1 MKEMLCLDFVTSGF
15 IISQTSPRRAP
26 PAGQYWTI
34 FVSFDFSSSKG
45 TNLMRGTAGSRNKNR
60 ERF

>member
-15 IISQTSPRRAP
+15 IISQTSPHRAP
-26 PAGQYWTI
+26 PAGLYGTI

-45 TNLMRGTAGSRNKNR
+45 TNLM
-60 ERF
+60 